1 MRGPEFPVRKSATPP
16 VNGGSRC
23 LPEGVVMNTAHLG
36 WRRWVLV
43 VAAIVA
49 IGGSGLAVVWAQH
62 GPSPAGPCARPQG
75 LLTGDD
81 REAIGRMILQRTKEK
96 LGLSDQQTEQIRTTL
111 QSRRDEARAD
121 IQALCRAR
129 VELRQLLDRQ
139 DSDPAALKTAAE
151 QVKALQ
157 GKLLDRRLETAVT
170 LRSQLT
176 PDQWAKWLE
185 LRKGRGRRWMGG
197 DPGVRS

>member
-1 MRGPEFPVRKSATPP
+1 
-16 VNGGSRC
+16 
-23 LPEGVVMNTAHLG
+23 
-36 WRRWVLV
+36 
-43 VAAIVA
+43 
-49 IGGSGLAVVWAQH
+49 
-62 GPSPAGPCARPQG
+62 
-75 LLTGDD
+75 
-81 REAIGRMILQRTKEK
+81 MILQRTKEK